1 MQDANERLKE
11 LGLAWF
17 ALQCY
22 EPHCPDCPSQ
32 EQCFKILAEMANLLR
47 KQRESDVQLHS
58 TR

>member
-1 MQDANERLKE
+1 MDPETRLKE

-22 EPHCPDCPSQ
+22 DPRCPDCTSQ
-32 EQCFKILAEMANLLR
+32 AQCFKILAEMANLRR
-47 KQRESDVQLHS
+47 KQRENYVHLHT